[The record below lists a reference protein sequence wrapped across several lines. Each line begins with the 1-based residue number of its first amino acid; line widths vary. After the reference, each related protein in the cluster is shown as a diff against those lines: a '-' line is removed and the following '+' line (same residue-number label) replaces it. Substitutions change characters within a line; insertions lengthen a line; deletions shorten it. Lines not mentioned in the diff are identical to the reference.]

1 MTSKAYLAGGCFWCL
16 EAVFQRV
23 KGVEKVTSGYAG
35 GTGANP
41 SYEDV
46 SSGESGYA
54 ETVELEFD
62 TDVVT
67 HKQLLEIFFTIHDPT
82 TINRQGNDVGP
93 QYRSA
98 IFFISEEQKKEAQEF
113 IENLA
118 KSGEYENPIV
128 TEVRMLATFLPA
140 GRFDQDFYNTNQ
152 QLPYC
157 QLIISPK
164 IKKFERKFQQL
175 LK

>member
-1 MTSKAYLAGGCFWCL
+1 MKAYLAGGCFWCL

-46 SSGESGYA
+46 SSGESGHA

-62 TDVVT
+62 SDVVT
-67 HKQLLEIFFTIHDPT
+67 YKELLDIFFTIHDPT

-98 IFFISEEQKKEAQEF
+98 ISFISEEQKKEAQEF

-128 TEVRMLATFLPA
+128 TEVIMLATFLPA

-164 IKKFERKFQQL
+164 IKKFEEKFQQL

>member
-1 MTSKAYLAGGCFWCL
+1 MKAYLAGGCFWCL

-41 SYEDV
+41 SYEDA
-46 SSGESGYA
+46 SSGESGHA

-62 TDVVT
+62 SDVVT
-67 HKQLLEIFFTIHDPT
+67 YKELLDIFFTIHDPT

-128 TEVRMLATFLPA
+128 TEVIMLATFLPA

-164 IKKFERKFQQL
+164 IKKFEEKFQQL

>member
-1 MTSKAYLAGGCFWCL
+1 MKAYLAGGCFWCL

-46 SSGESGYA
+46 SSGESGHA

-62 TDVVT
+62 SDVVT
-67 HKQLLEIFFTIHDPT
+67 YKELLDIFFTIHDPT

-98 IFFISEEQKKEAQEF
+98 ISFISEEQKKEAQEF

-128 TEVRMLATFLPA
+128 TEVERLTAFFPA
-140 GRFDQDFYNTNQ
+140 EDYHQNYYNGNQ
-152 QLPYC
+152 QQPYC

-164 IKKFERKFQQL
+164 IKKFEEKFQQL